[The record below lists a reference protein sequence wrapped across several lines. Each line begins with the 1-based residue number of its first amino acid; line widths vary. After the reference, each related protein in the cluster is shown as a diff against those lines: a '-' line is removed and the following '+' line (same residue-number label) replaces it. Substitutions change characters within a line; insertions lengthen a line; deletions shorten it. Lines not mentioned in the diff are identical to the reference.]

1 MVLHTV
7 WSPSISHPLKH
18 YLFQSLRLEE
28 KREHNTG
35 VLEVQGIVW
44 GGNLCMKGQ
53 LGVAPAFLG
62 RQRKWVSRENRSEE
76 PTRSMTARI
85 EDLRTTPEWSSSRRS

>member
-35 VLEVQGIVW
+35 VLEVQGMVW
-44 GGNLCMKGQ
+44 GESMNERE
-53 LGVAPAFLG
+53 LGVAPAFL
-62 RQRKWVSRENRSEE
+62 RKQWVRRENRSEE
-76 PTRSMTARI
+76 PTRPMTART
-85 EDLRTTPEWSSSRRS
+85 EDLRITPEWSSSRRS

>member
-35 VLEVQGIVW
+35 VLEVKGIVW

>member
-7 WSPSISHPLKH
+7 RSPSISHPLNH

-44 GGNLCMKGQ
+44 GESMHEGTVTGGPCFSGEAEEV
-53 LGVAPAFLG
+53 GVQG
-62 RQRKWVSRENRSEE
+62 KQE
-76 PTRSMTARI
+76 
-85 EDLRTTPEWSSSRRS
+85 